1 MIVNNMILIRV
12 AQANMQQLF
21 ASTQITVTVKEVGD
35 DPSFRLLTITLDGKK
50 KDQAEVQ
57 LEMRDGKVIGI
68 QLNANQVTDVT
79 IDLVRTAKAISKKIE
94 ELRNIKTVYY
104 YDENY
109 LISNFREIG
118 IDSDDGRRDLLIN
131 NNKIYSLVKCRKN
144 RVITEPLTEAEL
156 INLIHIVANSKHS
169 ELDVRDAIVHTFVD
183 YDEYEWEEE

>member
-21 ASTQITVTVKEVGD
+21 ASTQITVSVKEVGD

-79 IDLVRTAKAISKKIE
+79 IDLVRTAKAISKKLE

-104 YDENY
+104 YDDNY
-109 LISNFREIG
+109 LISDFREIG

-156 INLIHIVANSKHS
+156 INLIHIVADSKHS

>member
-21 ASTQITVTVKEVGD
+21 ASTQITVSVKEVGD

-79 IDLVRTAKAISKKIE
+79 IDLVRTAKAISKKLE

-104 YDENY
+104 YDDNY
-109 LISNFREIG
+109 LISDFREIG

-144 RVITEPLTEAEL
+144 RVITEPLTEAQL

>member
-21 ASTQITVTVKEVGD
+21 ASTQITVSVKEVGD

-79 IDLVRTAKAISKKIE
+79 IDLVRTAKAISKKLE

-104 YDENY
+104 YDDNY
-109 LISNFREIG
+109 LISDFREIG

>member
-1 MIVNNMILIRV
+1 
-12 AQANMQQLF
+12 
-21 ASTQITVTVKEVGD
+21 VKEVGD

-79 IDLVRTAKAISKKIE
+79 IDLVRTAKAISKKLE

-104 YDENY
+104 YDDNY
-109 LISNFREIG
+109 LISDFREIG

-156 INLIHIVANSKHS
+156 INLIHIVADSKHS